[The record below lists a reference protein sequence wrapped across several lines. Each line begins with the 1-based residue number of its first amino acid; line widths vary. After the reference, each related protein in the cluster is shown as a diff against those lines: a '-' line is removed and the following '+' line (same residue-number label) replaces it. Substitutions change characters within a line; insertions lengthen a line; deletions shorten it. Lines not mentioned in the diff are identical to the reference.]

1 MSSRKI
7 IVEQS
12 ASDNIASIAW
22 YIESKE
28 MVATVEKLAN
38 AVYDYI
44 VNLADNIKSY
54 SICKTPRPAN
64 FRLQMYFL
72 QKNITN
78 SYTHNVL
85 IIVKTLWGSKK
96 KN

>member
-54 SICKTPRPAN
+54 SICKAPRPAN

-72 QKNITN
+72 QKILH
-78 SYTHNVL
+78 SHP
-85 IIVKTLWGSKK
+85 SKSRL
-96 KN
+96 

>member
-54 SICKTPRPAN
+54 SICKAPGQAILGYKCISYKKILHSDPSKSR
-64 FRLQMYFL
+64 FCFL
-72 QKNITN
+72 
-78 SYTHNVL
+78 
-85 IIVKTLWGSKK
+85 VKKFQ
-96 KN
+96 